1 MLLEETARL
10 RLRLRAKQRLRL
22 TLLEAASDLILPPSG
37 SNVNIQVRSIARHVT
52 SQNKTL
58 AGA

>member
-10 RLRLRAKQRLRL
+10 RLRLRAKRLRL

-37 SNVNIQVRSIARHVT
+37 SNVNIHVRSIARHVT

-58 AGA
+58 AEA